1 MLKNIPII
9 FHNWLI
15 EAYFSPYAQP
25 VILVNLVFVG
35 LNVRLLVLSGTLPGK
50 IISEMLNIVFNALKK
65 TMRYS

>member
-1 MLKNIPII
+1 MQLATWALLLKNIPII

-35 LNVRLLVLSGTLPGK
+35 LNVNISIPLKPTAFVKFINGK
-50 IISEMLNIVFNALKK
+50 HYK
-65 TMRYS
+65 